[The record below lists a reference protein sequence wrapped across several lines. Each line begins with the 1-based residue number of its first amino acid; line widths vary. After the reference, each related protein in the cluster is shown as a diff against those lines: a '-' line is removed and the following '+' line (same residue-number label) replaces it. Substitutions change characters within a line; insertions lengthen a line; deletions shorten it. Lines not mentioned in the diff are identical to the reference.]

1 MAKKPAKGPSG
12 STARAV
18 AKKPGGSGAKSASE
32 GAAPAKSAGEVID
45 TRERILRATLRVI
58 GEHGVEA
65 VSNRRLAREAGVAL
79 GSLTYHFPSQTEL
92 LRESLMLYV
101 NEEVARLNAIAEA
114 IRDAEPTLEQVIAE
128 AEKIFV
134 SYTYG
139 PEQIAEFE
147 LHLQAARDEELRE
160 ASRRCYEAYDGVAMA
175 ALEALGFP
183 ATEMHARVVVALVNG
198 VAMRYLGTG
207 ERDDSGLGLAL
218 TTLAAGVQRPA
229 G

>member
-1 MAKKPAKGPSG
+1 M
-12 STARAV
+12 
-18 AKKPGGSGAKSASE
+18 
-32 GAAPAKSAGEVID
+32 
-45 TRERILRATLRVI
+45 I

-79 GSLTYHFPSQTEL
+79 GSLTYHFPSQVEL
-92 LRESLMLYV
+92 LRESLLLYV
-101 NEEVARLNAIAEA
+101 SEEVTRLNAIAKA
-114 IRDAEPTLEQVIAE
+114 IGDAEPTLEQVIAE
-128 AEKIFV
+128 TEKIFV

-147 LHLQAARDEELRE
+147 LHLQAARDEELRD
-160 ASRRCYEAYDGVAMA
+160 ASRRCFEAYDAVAMA
-175 ALEALGFP
+175 VLKALELP
-183 ATEMHARVVVALVNG
+183 ATEMHARAVVALING

-218 TTLAAGVQRPA
+218 TTLAAGVQHTA